1 MSISTDSTTVGDLTA
16 DQEHLCPTFTN
27 LDPPEELRLL
37 RARIAQLERRQ
48 QTITN
53 TATSSANFDV
63 LAQNGKRRRIEG
75 VEEEAIRNTNAL
87 VARKFEHERMEE
99 WKRVAKLELE
109 NKAFRAEF
117 EHQKQLNALQTKMEQ
132 YQNKQQQNI
141 DALTKAQKGN
151 VEQFSL
157 LRAKIDELEC
167 KQTADQKE
175 QRAKI
180 VEMIKAKIAAE
191 LEHQKQLNAL
201 QSKMEQ
207 YQNKQQQ
214 NIDALTEQL
223 KVSTDQFLLKHREP
237 EKLLNAHKN
246 LMEELNEQREMD
258 AFRQQHNQKETNDKI
273 DWLNEDQQ
281 KRCVSIDQFSLMQ
294 SDQKAL
300 LERLN
305 ALEQPAISEQPQNR
319 WDSAACHRSLAL
331 IEPNRLIVQNNAW
344 RSVVA
349 KRPIF
354 PNGNFGISYF
364 EVKILKKNVLVC
376 IGLAPKQMPLDKWV
390 GLSNGTYAYQS
401 SGIFVGHAVGGS
413 RQSANNGRPYSYNKR
428 RSFGVGDVVGCGVN
442 LATRQIIYTKN
453 GQRLGSADLLVDS
466 SAVELFPC
474 VSLRNREAKIEANF
488 GPNFEY
494 KF

>member
-1 MSISTDSTTVGDLTA
+1 MSISTNSTVGEDLTA
-16 DQEHLCPTFTN
+16 DQEHLWPTFTN
-27 LDPPEELRLL
+27 LDPSEELRLL
-37 RARIAQLERRQ
+37 RARIGQLESCQ

-53 TATSSANFDV
+53 SSTSSASFNF
-63 LAQNGKRRRIEG
+63 LAQNGKRRRIER
-75 VEEEAIRNTNAL
+75 VEEEAIGNTKAL
-87 VARKFEHERMEE
+87 GGRKLEHDQMEE

-109 NKAFRAEF
+109 NKAFRAQF
-117 EHQKQLNALQTKMEQ
+117 EQQKLLNALQTKMEQ

-141 DALTKAQKGN
+141 DALTEAQK
-151 VEQFSL
+151 EM
-157 LRAKIDELEC
+157 IDELER

-175 QRAKI
+175 HCAKI
-180 VEMIKAKIAAE
+180 AEMIKAKVAAE
-191 LEHQKQLNAL
+191 LEHQKLLNAL
-201 QSKMEQ
+201 QIKMEQ

-214 NIDALTEQL
+214 NIDALTKQL
-223 KVSTDQFLLKHREP
+223 KVSTDQFLLKHREH

-246 LMEELNEQREMD
+246 LMEEMKKQREID
-258 AFRQQHNQKETNDKI
+258 ALRQQHKQKDTNDQI

-294 SDQKAL
+294 T
-300 LERLN
+300 
-305 ALEQPAISEQPQNR
+305 
-319 WDSAACHRSLAL
+319 
-331 IEPNRLIVQNNAW
+331 W

-349 KRPIF
+349 ERPIH
-354 PNGNFGISYF
+354 PNGNFGIFYF

-390 GLSNGTYAYQS
+390 GLYNGTYAYQS
-401 SGIFVGHAVGGS
+401 SGIFVGHAVEGS
-413 RQSANNGRPYSYNKR
+413 RQSSNNGRPYSYNKS
-428 RSFGVGDVVGCGVN
+428 RSFGVGDVIGCGVN

-453 GQRLGSADLLVDS
+453 GHRLGSAGLLVD

-494 KF
+494 KFL